1 MTTTIER
8 IPHLSYGSWYQVK
21 ETRMDIGFT
30 PDQVKLLKQ
39 ETGWKQLEPQPS
51 LENREAVAMGRVEC
65 PVCLGH
71 GMVSTLHE
79 GVVTKM
85 KVLWPVRC
93 WCHYYRLFY
102 QRWNDPKLV
111 PERYRWVDL
120 RKLAPSKGVKMPIEV
135 QQKYIDLL
143 RKRPHFSYLLIGD
156 GGTGKTTFSTA
167 LYRLALRE
175 WAWRAFETNNP
186 TPAV

>member
-1 MTTTIER
+1 
-8 IPHLSYGSWYQVK
+8 
-21 ETRMDIGFT
+21 MDIGFT

-143 RKRPHFSYLLIGD
+143 RKRPHFSYLLVGD